1 MSMPVRITVVLAAAL
16 CSACSGGGASAPSSQ
31 IETLSAPGCAGVENI
46 VAENQ
51 PRAINATT
59 IRVQH
64 LGDPG
69 SPELLGE
76 VANPVTW
83 DVGTLTGLHVPPSAQ
98 RGYRDAAP
106 PVAASAFQLQCDAG
120 GFLINSWTFPH
131 DVPMVG
137 GGPVASVRRDLTPG
151 VPLFNDASSTLII
164 EARVAVPWTIS
175 ETPPVGSAVSQVS
188 LFYYAED
195 KNTLLRIAH
204 VIGLFDNRP
213 AGVEGSGVESLGNDT
228 QVFFASSPLAPVD
241 AAGAPVKYVTVSSGS
256 GQMRLVQT
264 WNDSTLFR
272 AEVSY
277 AQFRDM
283 IAELRRRGA
292 TSISADP
299 LDYRVRLFGVLG
311 EVFPGAAPGHNV
323 ALAGSVTNLALSQ
336 RHASP

>member
-1 MSMPVRITVVLAAAL
+1 MPVSVRVAVVLAAAL
-16 CSACSGGGASAPSSQ
+16 FGACSGGGTSPSSPQ

-46 VAENQ
+46 VAEN
-51 PRAINATT
+51 PPVTPNVTT
-59 IRVQH
+59 VRVQH

-83 DVGTLTGLHVPPSAQ
+83 DVGTLTGLHVPASAQ

-106 PVAASAFQLQCDAG
+106 PVAASAFQLQCDAA

-131 DVPMVG
+131 AVPMLG
-137 GGPVASVRRDLTPG
+137 GGPIASVRRDLTPG

-175 ETPPVGSAVSQVS
+175 EAPPVGTGVSQVS

-195 KNTLLRIAH
+195 NNTRVRVAH

-241 AAGAPVKYVTVSSGS
+241 ASGAPVKYVQVSAGS
-256 GQMRLVQT
+256 GQMRFVQT
-264 WNDSTLFR
+264 WTDSTLFR

-311 EVFPGAAPGHNV
+311 EIIPGAAPGHNV
-323 ALAGSVTNLALSQ
+323 ALAGSVTDLALRQ